1 MVQYGQE
8 GYCGASMSEGAADA
22 YADGEMPK
30 SRWTKGA
37 ILKAVEAVCDE
48 LDLAFDD
55 SVSRMTKDELWFEFI
70 EWRSWHHTGKFA
82 NETDFYG
89 VSERSVRNRF
99 RDLTEDELA
108 ERRALRA
115 AEQKAAEETLAAER
129 SRRFALIE
137 KRRDEQRAKYGFSLP
152 ICVVAAVE
160 ANPDLF
166 GERVSKA
173 GNALV
178 TWVSGGK
185 EFHALKGDGKVLIDT
200 WNAPDL

>member
-37 ILKAVEAVCDE
+37 ILKAVEALCDE

-55 SVSRMTKDELWFEFI
+55 SVSCMTKDDLWFEFI

-99 RDLTEDELA
+99 RDLTEDELNA
-108 ERRALRA
+108 RCARRA
-115 AEQKAAEETLAAER
+115 AEQKAAEEPLAAER

-152 ICVVAAVE
+152 IRVVDAVE

-166 GERVSKA
+166 GERMSKA

-185 EFHALKGDGKVLIDT
+185 EFHALMSDGKTLIDT
-200 WNAPDL
+200 WNAPDV

>member
-30 SRWTKGA
+30 SRWTKAA
-37 ILKAVEAVCDE
+37 ILKAVKALCDE
-48 LDLAFDD
+48 LDLAYDD
-55 SVSRMTKDELWFEFI
+55 SVSRMTKDEPWFEFI

-89 VSERSVRNRF
+89 VSEHSVRNRF

-137 KRRDEQRAKYGFSLP
+137 KRRDE
-152 ICVVAAVE
+152 
-160 ANPDLF
+160 
-166 GERVSKA
+166 
-173 GNALV
+173 
-178 TWVSGGK
+178 
-185 EFHALKGDGKVLIDT
+185 
-200 WNAPDL
+200 

>member
-1 MVQYGQE
+1 
-8 GYCGASMSEGAADA
+8 MSEGAADA

-30 SRWTKGA
+30 SKWTKAA
-37 ILKAVEAVCDE
+37 ILKAVKALCDE
-48 LDLAFDD
+48 LNLACDD
-55 SVSRMTKDELWFEFI
+55 SVSCMTKDDLWFEFI

-99 RDLTEDELA
+99 RDLTEDELNA
-108 ERRALRA
+108 RCARRA
-115 AEQKAAEETLAAER
+115 AEQKAAEEALAAER

-152 ICVVAAVE
+152 IRVVDAVE

-166 GERVSKA
+166 GERMSKA

-178 TWVSGGK
+178 IWVSGGK
-185 EFHALKGDGKVLIDT
+185 EFHALMSDGKTLIDT
-200 WNAPDL
+200 WNAPDV

>member
-22 YADGEMPK
+22 YADGEMRK

-37 ILKAVEAVCDE
+37 ILKAVEALCDE

-99 RDLTEDELA
+99 RDLTEDELD
-108 ERRALRA
+108 ERCARRA
-115 AEQKAAEETLAAER
+115 AEQKAAEEAFTAER

-137 KRRDEQRAKYGFSLP
+137 KRRDEQRAKHGFSLP
-152 ICVVAAVE
+152 IRVVDAVE

-166 GERVSKA
+166 GERMSKA

-185 EFHALKGDGKVLIDT
+185 EFHALKGDGKALIDT
-200 WNAPDL
+200 WNAPDA

>member
-30 SRWTKGA
+30 SRWTKAA
-37 ILKAVEAVCDE
+37 ILKAVKALCDE
-48 LDLAFDD
+48 LDLAYDD

-99 RDLTEDELA
+99 RDLTEDELD
-108 ERRALRA
+108 ERCARRA
-115 AEQKAAEETLAAER
+115 AEQKVAEEALAAER

-137 KRRDEQRAKYGFSLP
+137 RRRDEQRAKYGFSLP
-152 ICVVAAVE
+152 IRVVDAVE

-166 GERVSKA
+166 GERMSKA

-185 EFHALKGDGKVLIDT
+185 EFHALMSDGKTLIDT
-200 WNAPDL
+200 WNAPDV

>member
-37 ILKAVEAVCDE
+37 ILKAVEALCDE

-70 EWRSWHHTGKFA
+70 EWRSWHHTGNFA

-99 RDLTEDELA
+99 RDLTKDELD
-108 ERRALRA
+108 ERCARRA
-115 AEQKAAEETLAAER
+115 AEQKVAEEALAAER

-152 ICVVAAVE
+152 IRVVDAVE

-185 EFHALKGDGKVLIDT
+185 EFHALKSDGKALIDT
-200 WNAPDL
+200 WNAPDA